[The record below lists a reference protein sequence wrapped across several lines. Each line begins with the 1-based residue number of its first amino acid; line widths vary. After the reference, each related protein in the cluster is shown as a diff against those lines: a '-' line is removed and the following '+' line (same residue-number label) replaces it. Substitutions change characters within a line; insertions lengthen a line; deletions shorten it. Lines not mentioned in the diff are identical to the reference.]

1 MAQGLSNDRKIGFWI
16 SKIGDL
22 PTLPSVVHATIRVV
36 NDPNSSIRQISEML
50 LQDPSLATK
59 VLRLA
64 NSGYYAIPGGAAT
77 IERAV
82 TALGIGN
89 VSQMVFTAAVF
100 SQFDLRSTSPFNIR
114 EFWRHS
120 LAVAIASETIA
131 REIGIR
137 DTSMIFLAGMVH
149 DIGKIAHFQ
158 IAKDEFLKI
167 CERAASSD
175 LTVLECEREL
185 DVVSHDELGY
195 ELVRK
200 WNLPLL
206 IQEVVHLHHDG
217 NSKPKTGS
225 IVVHSQPVGIVYLAN
240 LLVHSFKT
248 GNSGHNVVRNPSKD
262 VVIRILGN
270 EKALGHV
277 AKSTRKALE
286 RMGPLFETMYSSSG
300 EASA

>member
-1 MAQGLSNDRKIGFWI
+1 MAYGLNQDRKIGFWLT
-16 SKIGDL
+16 KINDL
-22 PTLPSVVHATIRVV
+22 PTLPSVVHQTVKVV
-36 NDPNSSIRQISEML
+36 NDPNSSIRQISETL
-50 LQDPSLATK
+50 LQDPILSLK

-100 SQFDLRSTSPFNIR
+100 SQFELKATTPFNIR

-131 REIGIR
+131 REIGLR
-137 DTSMIFLAGMVH
+137 DTSMIFLAGLVH

-158 IAKDEFLKI
+158 IAKEEWFAV
-167 CERAASSD
+167 CEHAQSNN
-175 LTVLECEREL
+175 LTVLEAEKQL
-185 DVVSHDELGY
+185 GIVSHDELGF

-200 WNLPLL
+200 WQLPLL
-206 IQEVVHLHHDG
+206 IQEVVHRHHDANIQAG
-217 NSKPKTGS
+217 TSVHTQAVQ
-225 IVVHSQPVGIVYLAN
+225 IVHLAN
-240 LLVHSFKT
+240 LLVHTMKVGS
-248 GNSGHNVVRNPSKD
+248 SGHDAIRNPSKEI
-262 VVIRILGN
+262 VIRVLGN

-277 AKSTRKALE
+277 AKSTRKALD
-286 RMGPLFETMYSSSG
+286 RMDPLFETMYG
-300 EASA
+300 SAETLA

>member
-1 MAQGLSNDRKIGFWI
+1 MSQELSNERKIGFWLTKI
-16 SKIGDL
+16 SDL
-22 PTLPSVVHATIRVV
+22 PTLPTVVHETIRVM
-36 NDPNSSIRQISEML
+36 NDPNSSIRQISETL
-50 LQDPSLATK
+50 LQDPSLSIK

-89 VSQMVFTAAVF
+89 VSQMVFTASVF
-100 SQFDLRSTSPFNIR
+100 SQFDLQSNSNFNIR

-137 DTSMIFLAGMVH
+137 DTSMIFLAGLVH
-149 DIGKIAHFQ
+149 DIGKLAHFQ
-158 IAKDEFLKI
+158 IAKEEFLKI
-167 CERAASSD
+167 CGHAKAQN
-175 LTVLECEREL
+175 LTVLESEK
-185 DVVSHDELGY
+185 ELGVVAHDVLGF

-206 IQEVVHLHHDG
+206 IQEVVHLHHE
-217 NSKPKTGS
+217 GS
-225 IVVHSQPVGIVYLAN
+225 STPSAGKIVVHSQAVGIVYLAN
-240 LLVHSFKT
+240 LLVHTLRVGS
-248 GNSGHNVVRNPSKD
+248 SGHNVLRNPSRD
-262 VVIRILGN
+262 IVVRILGN

-286 RMGPLFETMYSSSG
+286 RMGPLFETMYG
-300 EASA
+300 HEPTV

>member
-1 MAQGLSNDRKIGFWI
+1 MNHGLSNDRKIGFWLT
-16 SKIGDL
+16 KIGDL
-22 PTLPSVVHATIRVV
+22 PTLPSVVHQTIRVV
-36 NDPNSSIRQISEML
+36 NDPNSSIRQISEAL
-50 LQDPSLATK
+50 LHDPSLSIK

-77 IERAV
+77 IERAI

-100 SQFDLRSTSPFNIR
+100 SQFDLESQAPFSVR

-120 LAVAIASETIA
+120 LGVAIASETIA
-131 REIGIR
+131 REIGVR
-137 DTSMIFLAGMVH
+137 DSAIIFLAGLVH

-158 IAKDEFLKI
+158 IAKDEWLTI
-167 CERAASSD
+167 CKHAQAGDITIVEAEKEMS
-175 LTVLECEREL
+175 
-185 DVVSHDELGY
+185 VVSHDELGY

-200 WNLPLL
+200 WQLPLL

-217 NSKPKTGS
+217 TAQAAGGNVT
-225 IVVHSQPVGIVYLAN
+225 VHSQAVGIVYLAN
-240 LLVHSFKT
+240 LLVHSMRV
-248 GNSGHNVVRNPSKD
+248 GSSGHNAIRNPSKD
-262 VVIRILGN
+262 VVVRILGN

-286 RMGPLFETMYSSSG
+286 RMGPLFLTMYG
-300 EASA
+300 SAEPTA

>member
-1 MAQGLSNDRKIGFWI
+1 MAHGLNHDRKIGFWL
-16 SKIGDL
+16 SKIDDL
-22 PTLPSVVHATIRVV
+22 PTLPSVVHQTVKVV
-36 NDPNSSIRQISEML
+36 NDPNSSIRQISETL
-50 LQDPSLATK
+50 LQDPSLSIK

-100 SQFDLRSTSPFNIR
+100 SQFDLAATAPFKIR

-137 DTSMIFLAGMVH
+137 DTSMIFLAGLVH
-149 DIGKIAHFQ
+149 DIGKVAHFQ
-158 IAKDEFLKI
+158 IAKDEWTAI
-167 CERAASSD
+167 CEHAQATG
-175 LTVLECEREL
+175 LTILESEKEL
-185 DVVSHDELGY
+185 GVVTHDELGY

-206 IQEVVHLHHDG
+206 VQEVVHMHHDANVLSG
-217 NSKPKTGS
+217 AGAAS
-225 IVVHSQPVGIVYLAN
+225 VHSQAVGVVHLAN
-240 LLVHSFKT
+240 LLVHSMKV
-248 GNSGHNVVRNPSKD
+248 GSSGHTAVRNPSKE
-262 VVIRILGN
+262 VVVRILGN
-270 EKALGHV
+270 ENSLAHV
-277 AKSTRKALE
+277 AKSTRKALD
-286 RMGPLFETMYSSSG
+286 RMGSLFETMFDG
-300 EASA
+300 ADKTA